1 MTGKPLLN
9 RLLLSAATAALLLAR
24 PLRAQDAAWMSP
36 EWHQDVTLPAAAYDG
51 GGRQVHV
58 GKFKVKWEEGSLVE
72 NLQFKMEGEAQF
84 HATRCHFR
92 RLGVGLTLWARMELT
107 DCVVEGANFQKIN
120 PWFDTANPSTKW
132 RFNNCVFAGSFMGDK
147 FTVVDCSVR
156 AVNCTFLDLKTP
168 RIGYRDNN
176 VVGQARQDWLKFE
189 RCRFVNCEVNEE
201 LLVATI
207 DCVFENCRFTG
218 FTKGFAGKIKTP
230 WAVTAYWSGRT
241 IAGCEEGNL
250 KVTFPSTLPSFKAGS
265 TVPYSLKGK
274 QLVMT
279 GVQPAGTAVAIAS
292 VQPPAPPPAPDKP
305 KTETPAPAAEP
316 GEAITGTA
324 GAASVPLP
332 KKSSVVNALLVIDLP
347 GQGVAGA
354 AAKLSALALPI
365 DPLASSE
372 VKFNQAVGP
381 MMLTA
386 LKEVVKCLQIRH
398 QGWPRG
404 QRIELAFADKFVPKD
419 GPSAAVACA
428 LLLDSMLGD
437 YSLDP
442 LLAVT
447 GDLNADGSVQP
458 IGGVS
463 GKIRGATKAKCRR
476 VAVPSK
482 NEAAV
487 GDVLVMEG
495 PEPLVRIEV
504 FGIDTFDAAKA
515 LARSLPETEIG
526 KAEQL
531 FSNDPAVAPHLAQ
544 AGLLFDDVRRLLLP
558 GGRYDNNL
566 LRDRAV
572 QAKLREIVK
581 LQPNHLSAKF
591 LLAAAAGTLPLKLS
605 LQGSIDAMDN
615 AAESLLQAIQSKEVG
630 DMTKVAHD
638 DLGKAVFKLKGS
650 RSRMDARIH
659 PALDA
664 LTVFGQ
670 ELRTWQDSP
679 PRTQA
684 RAEKMAAVLMAAA
697 AEANRQRNVLMN
709 NRDVVEEL
717 MK

>member
-1 MTGKPLLN
+1 MTGKHSLPRLWLPALILLMCC
-9 RLLLSAATAALLLAR
+9 RLT
-24 PLRAQDAAWMSP
+24 LRAQDAAWLSP
-36 EWHQDVTLPAAAYDG
+36 EWMQDVTLPAGAYDG

-58 GKFKVKWEEGSLVE
+58 GKFKVSWEEGSLVE
-72 NLQFKMEGEAQF
+72 NLQFRMEGEAQF
-84 HATRCHFR
+84 SATRCHFR
-92 RLGVGLTLWARMELT
+92 RLGVGLTLWARMDLT

-120 PWFDTANPSTKW
+120 PWFDTSKPSTKW
-132 RFNNCVFAGSFMGDK
+132 RFNNCVIAGSFMGDK

-156 AVNCTFLDLKTP
+156 AMNCTFLDMKMP
-168 RIGYRDNN
+168 VIWYRDND
-176 VVGQARQDWLKFE
+176 VVNQARQDWLKFE
-189 RCRFVNCEVNEE
+189 KCRFVNCEVSEE
-201 LLVATI
+201 LLVASI
-207 DCVFENCRFTG
+207 DCVFENCRY
-218 FTKGFAGKIKTP
+218 AGSHKSFIATIKTP

-241 IAGCEEGNL
+241 VPGYEDGNL
-250 KVTFPSTLPSFKAGS
+250 KVTFPSTIPNFKAGS
-265 TVPYSLKGK
+265 TLAYTLKGK

-279 GVQPAGTAVAIAS
+279 GVQPAGPAVAVAS
-292 VQPPAPPPAPDKP
+292 QQPPAAPPAPDKP
-305 KTETPAPAAEP
+305 KPETPAAPVAPNEK
-316 GEAITGTA
+316 ISGTS
-324 GAASVPLP
+324 GASAVPLP
-332 KKSSVVNALLVIDLP
+332 KKSSAVNALLVIDLP

-354 AAKLSALALPI
+354 AAKLSAVALPI
-365 DPLASSE
+365 DPLASTE
-372 VKFNQAVGP
+372 VGFNQVVGP
-381 MMLTA
+381 MMHAA
-386 LKEVVKCLQIRH
+386 LKEVVKCLQIRY

-404 QRIELAFADKFVPKD
+404 QKIELAFADKFVPKD

-437 YSLDP
+437 YELDP
-442 LLAVT
+442 GLAIT

-476 VAVPSK
+476 VAVPAK
-482 NEAAV
+482 NESAV
-487 GDVLVMEG
+487 GDVLVLEG

-504 FGIDTFDAAKA
+504 FSIDTFDSAKA
-515 LARSLPETEIG
+515 LARKLPETEAG

-531 FSNDPAVAPHLAQ
+531 FSSDPAVAPNLAQ
-544 AGLLFDDVRRLLLP
+544 AGLLFDDARRLLLP
-558 GGRYDNNL
+558 GGKFDNNL
-566 LRDRAV
+566 LRDRTV
-572 QAKLREIVK
+572 QAKLREILK

-591 LLAAAAGTLPLKLS
+591 LLAAAAGVLPVKLS
-605 LQGSIDAMDN
+605 LQGSIDAMDD

-650 RSRMDARIH
+650 RSRMDPRIH

-664 LTVFGQ
+664 LTIFGQ

-697 AEANRQRNVLMN
+697 AEANRQRSVLMN